1 MRTAI
6 YVTSITPELALI
18 SFYFSKLANANVASI
33 LASEAE
39 INHASHTNVTSIPAL
54 FLERREDV

>member
-6 YVTSITPELALI
+6 YLTSITPELALI
-18 SFYFSKLANANVASI
+18 SFYFSKLANVASI

-39 INHASHTNVTSIPAL
+39 TNHASRTNVTSIPAL
-54 FLERREDV
+54 FLERGADV